1 MGPVAV
7 PMGPVA
13 VPVVGWSHLVP
24 EQAIKLM
31 EGVQTCLR
39 FLLPADFQ
47 ALHVRGWRG

>member
-7 PMGPVA
+7 PVG
-13 VPVVGWSHLVP
+13 PVVGWSHLVP

-39 FLLPADFQ
+39 WLLPADFQ
-47 ALHVRGWRG
+47 ALHIRGWRG